1 MNVASQ
7 CLAAA
12 KGSARGHRTRAGVL
26 ECRCMI
32 LAVCTCRSASAERRN
47 LTRRQTLLRSIATL
61 TWFCGCRF
69 RFRFPPEFALKCV
82 CTLLCLLSAFGRPT
96 ASNSEESAP
105 AKAEK
110 GLPLQVRL
118 ERAEPERARRQQRR
132 QRWNRNTQT
141 NPRSEH
147 ANSPTARGWAQH
159 AGFACEA
166 IGQAVHEP
174 TSSASPLR
182 ARWCA
187 HAPPLS
193 ERVGPV

>member
-1 MNVASQ
+1 MSPVSAW
-7 CLAAA
+7 LLP
-12 KGSARGHRTRAGVL
+12 KGPHEAPQARSVL

-47 LTRRQTLLRSIATL
+47 LTRRQTLLQSIATL
-61 TWFCGCRF
+61 TWFCGCLS
-69 RFRFPPEFALKCV
+69 RFPLSTRVRPCV

-118 ERAEPERARRQQRR
+118 ECAEPEGARRQQRR
-132 QRWNRNTQT
+132 QRWNPNTQT

-147 ANSPTARGWAQH
+147 ANGPTARGWTQH

-193 ERVGPV
+193 ERFGPV